1 MTPQIAIVLLTFLL
15 FVVLIL
21 SNKVKIDLAA
31 MAIPIILEL
40 TQVLEFGEA
49 WSGLVNNS
57 VIMMASMF
65 VVGTAVGKTSLLGKM
80 TGAIIKPGASDLKI
94 MIGITIPILFL
105 GNFVNGVATL
115 SIVIPMIVGICC
127 RAAEHVSKFIY
138 PAAYWHTS
146 AGFLPTGGNAAMYLQ
161 HNAILENGRR
171 WYMGLLHRNDQQNSD
186 RDHRDSVPVVC
197 NPEDGTRSG

>member
-115 SIVIPMIVGICC
+115 SIVIPDDRRYLR
-127 RAAEHVSKFIY
+127 RAAETCSASLSIL
-138 PAAYWHTS
+138 PAYWHTS
-146 AGFLPTGGNAAMYLQ
+146 GPASC
-161 HNAILENGRR
+161 R
-171 WYMGLLHRNDQQNSD
+171 
-186 RDHRDSVPVVC
+186 PVVMRQC
-197 NPEDGTRSG
+197 IYSIMPSLKTWAALVHGASSPQ